1 MGKGIFG
8 KIKDI
13 LGKKSGD
20 NSTLE
25 NDGVTSDS
33 GLMSIE
39 ESLGDLEAPQ
49 FRTDDQ
55 GLRAMLQAQAKATLP
70 VSGTEGDISWS
81 ISEDMVLTISPTDSA
96 KAARMANYCNPL
108 LTDPDMSPNAVA
120 PWLQEKKGIVITHLV
135 IEEGIMN
142 IGSNSFATCEFLE
155 DVQLP
160 SSLTSI
166 GEASFSD
173 CTSLKKI
180 IIPEGVTALPTL
192 AFWRCRSL
200 SEVVLPDT
208 LVRIDN
214 LAFAECSSLESIHIP
229 EGAAHIG
236 ESAFWG
242 CPLFKSIDDFIDEA
256 RNEEYAGDDDDDDKY
271 AGDDDDD
278 AVYTGD
284 DDDADD
290 DDDDSI
296 YIFSD
301 DERPDEP
308 DGSEDARPDETDSSE
323 DKRPDEPD
331 GSYDARPDE
340 PSGSDAGAGI

>member
-8 KIKDI
+8 KIKNI

-55 GLRAMLQAQAKATLP
+55 RLRAMLQAQAKAALP

-108 LTDPDMSPNAVA
+108 LADPDMSPNAVA

-256 RNEEYAGDDDDDDKY
+256 RNEEYAGDDDDD
-271 AGDDDDD
+271 

-308 DGSEDARPDETDSSE
+308 DGSDDARPDETDSGE

-331 GSYDARPDE
+331 GSDDARPDE

>member
-39 ESLGDLEAPQ
+39 ESLVDLEAPQ

-55 GLRAMLQAQAKATLP
+55 RLRAMLQAQAKAALP
-70 VSGTEGDISWS
+70 VSGTEGDISWG

-108 LTDPDMSPNAVA
+108 LADPDMSPNAVA
-120 PWLQEKKGIVITHLV
+120 PWLQEKRGIVITHLV

-256 RNEEYAGDDDDDDKY
+256 RNEEYAGDDDDD
-271 AGDDDDD
+271 

-284 DDDADD
+284 NDDADD

-308 DGSEDARPDETDSSE
+308 SGSDDARPVETDSSE
-323 DKRPDEPD
+323 DKHPDETD
-331 GSYDARPDE
+331 GSYDTRPDE

>member
-8 KIKDI
+8 KIKNI

-55 GLRAMLQAQAKATLP
+55 RLRAMLQAQAKATLP

-108 LTDPDMSPNAVA
+108 LADPDMSPNAVA
-120 PWLQEKKGIVITHLV
+120 PWLQEKRGIVITHLV

-256 RNEEYAGDDDDDDKY
+256 RNEEYAGDDDDD
-271 AGDDDDD
+271 

-308 DGSEDARPDETDSSE
+308 DGSDDARPDETDSSE

-331 GSYDARPDE
+331 GSDDERPDE

>member
-55 GLRAMLQAQAKATLP
+55 RLRAMLQAQAKAALP

-108 LTDPDMSPNAVA
+108 LADPDMSPNAVA
-120 PWLQEKKGIVITHLV
+120 PWLQEKRGIVITHLV

-256 RNEEYAGDDDDDDKY
+256 RNEEYAGDDDDD
-271 AGDDDDD
+271 

-308 DGSEDARPDETDSSE
+308 DGSDDARPDETDSSE

-331 GSYDARPDE
+331 GSDDERPDE